1 MKHSSLLVERGRI
14 TRRCLCCIGHRE
26 SPVRGGRAQAR
37 QTNSTDSLW
46 RPSCQPDI
54 DGTAQER
61 DECLSGFRQLA
72 ELDTAHLIATSSAAR
87 EIAGSACR
95 KSFGSGYEGFELTF
109 FIARAFD

>member
-1 MKHSSLLVERGRI
+1 MAVLHWTPARARCEAVAL
-14 TRRCLCCIGHRE
+14 RRDNKFDG
-26 SPVRGGRAQAR
+26 
-37 QTNSTDSLW
+37 
-46 RPSCQPDI
+46 QPL
-54 DGTAQER
+54 AAV
-61 DECLSGFRQLA
+61 LSEQLA